1 MQLKKINPNLQ
12 KALIEKDLINPT
24 DVQESCFGPIKS
36 GIDLVIQSEVG
47 SGKTTLIALS
57 VIQKLEKAVLIAPR
71 AIVIVENK
79 EKVLE
84 LESWFK
90 EFAKYTDLRIYA
102 VHDKTDM
109 DHDKNMIS
117 VGVDILIGT
126 PIRMNDMFATAG
138 YDVNQLKMFL
148 VDDADIIFRARLDQK
163 IKRLSDSI
171 SAQRIL
177 FCSQITERVES
188 MAYQIMEEPT
198 FYEMDEE

>member
-12 KALIEKDLINPT
+12 KALIEKNFLEPT
-24 DVQESCFGPIKS
+24 EVQESCFGPIKS

-71 AIVIVENK
+71 AVVIAETK
-79 EKVLE
+79 EKVLALEE
-84 LESWFK
+84 LFK
-90 EFAKYTDLRIYA
+90 ELAKYTDLRVYA
-102 VHDKTDM
+102 VHDKSDL
-109 DHDKNMIS
+109 DYDKNMIS

-138 YDVNQLKMFL
+138 YDVNQLKIFV
-148 VDDADIIFRARLDQK
+148 VDDADIIFRARLDAK
-163 IKRLSDSI
+163 IKRLADSI
-171 SAQRIL
+171 KTQQVL

-188 MAYQIMEEPT
+188 MAFQIMEEPA
-198 FYEMDEE
+198 FYEME